1 MRFQSSTRF
10 RCIFRAEY
18 WFTAAPSL
26 VSACDITSTYP
37 KANVPNL
44 GSNGKMLE
52 TARRQ
57 HANRCT
63 VCACLQ
69 CLPLGIGG
77 RKAPSMNELTA

>member
-1 MRFQSSTRF
+1 MRSQSSTRL

-18 WFTAAPSL
+18 WFIAALSL
-26 VSACDITSTYP
+26 VSACDIASTYP
-37 KANVPNL
+37 KANVSNL

-63 VCACLQ
+63 VCAGLQ

-77 RKAPSMNELTA
+77 RKAPSMNELTG